1 MSCGHSRQTL
11 TIGPKP
17 MDSHITIPMTLV
29 NFAQHPGKVIGK
41 AGTTTLG
48 QMPPGKPD
56 IFSSA
61 METTLLHVPFCLPT
75 LISILPQFGGR

>member
-1 MSCGHSRQTL
+1 
-11 TIGPKP
+11 
-17 MDSHITIPMTLV
+17 MTLV

-56 IFSSA
+56 IFQQCNGDNSTPFTILSSNSHIYPA
-61 METTLLHVPFCLPT
+61 T
-75 LISILPQFGGR
+75 IWR